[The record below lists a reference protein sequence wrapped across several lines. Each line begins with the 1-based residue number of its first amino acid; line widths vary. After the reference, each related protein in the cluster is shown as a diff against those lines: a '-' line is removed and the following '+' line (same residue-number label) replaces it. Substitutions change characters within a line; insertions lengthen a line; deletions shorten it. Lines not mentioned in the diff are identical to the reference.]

1 MAGLEYTAWIA
12 VFVISLSL
20 AEKRFLLDTYMDI
33 TTSYEEWSAW
43 GACTASCGVMGTQQ
57 RTRGCNHTC
66 FLLGMMKF
74 SNQCPIFGI
83 ESQVCSGACTQT
95 AASVT
100 LTYPGSWSH
109 WGQFSSCDKSCGGGI
124 QIRRR
129 VCGAG
134 TCRGDSLESASC
146 NNHQCPVKSSTLFPT
161 TRISASTP
169 PPPPTT
175 TTTTL
180 KPTTINHALYI
191 TIKRREENKQ

>member
-1 MAGLEYTAWIA
+1 
-12 VFVISLSL
+12 
-20 AEKRFLLDTYMDI
+20 MDI

-100 LTYPGSWSH
+100 LTYPGNCNYYSH
-109 WGQFSSCDKSCGGGI
+109 FSRFSTYCSDLFQPKVVAMSFSSYVFKPLHLLFYMELKCK
-124 QIRRR
+124 
-129 VCGAG
+129 
-134 TCRGDSLESASC
+134 LHEL
-146 NNHQCPVKSSTLFPT
+146 VKMFELFNDIMLLN
-161 TRISASTP
+161 RML
-169 PPPPTT
+169 TT
-175 TTTTL
+175 T
-180 KPTTINHALYI
+180 IFS
-191 TIKRREENKQ
+191 